1 MHIQDII
8 SNGLAQLLA
17 DAEISLP
24 DCGQLFANST
34 IWLNWASTSQK
45 YARIKQLS
53 KKSYAYKFDF
63 LNDEIKEKCF
73 TRNLARQVH
82 PFRRWTDLILYERFS
97 RSPGPGP
104 GGK

>member
-1 MHIQDII
+1 MYV
-8 SNGLAQLLA
+8 
-17 DAEISLP
+17 EIARDRL
-24 DCGQLFANST
+24 
-34 IWLNWASTSQK
+34 WLNWASTSQK

-73 TRNLARQVH
+73 TRKIRALG
-82 PFRRWTDLILYERFS
+82 PTLGGWTDIILYERFS